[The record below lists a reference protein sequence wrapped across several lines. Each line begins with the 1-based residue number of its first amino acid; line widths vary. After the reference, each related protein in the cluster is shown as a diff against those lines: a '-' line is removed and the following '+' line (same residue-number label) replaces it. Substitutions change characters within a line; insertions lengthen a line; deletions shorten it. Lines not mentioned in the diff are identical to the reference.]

1 MKKLVQIW
9 KRISLM
15 SILTLIII
23 ASGIVL
29 PSVYAAIPGNNVMMA
44 DGGGT
49 AATLTVN
56 FTSRK
61 VEKGKTTT
69 FKATSNKS
77 GTFSWRRV
85 EGNSAIISS
94 GSTSAQVT
102 IKGVSAGVSKFEV
115 SKGGLTK
122 TVTVTVTDKSIVSG
136 SGTPAPDG
144 NDPQNPGGNQPQKP
158 KTPTLSTNSL
168 IVPLGQN
175 RIVSIENPIDSESY
189 MWTIV
194 NENGAKGK
202 ISISKKYGTSIAV
215 NGLVEGN
222 ARVSV
227 YRDSTYMGAIA
238 VEVTTEGAG
247 AITEVTS
254 VEFPVTTISMQKN
267 SSTQIRRNVYPTSA
281 QNKDLTWSSS
291 DNSIATVS
299 STGNVTSKN
308 KDGIVTI
315 TAKTRSGYS
324 QATCIVRV
332 GNASFTP
339 SLSQSSIPDLPVGH
353 EVAINVLGADGVLVT
368 NVYSSNSN
376 IVEVKWTQGTKTFTA
391 SALKSGKATI
401 YVELA
406 NGSRL
411 SCLVT
416 VPGQEDMQNPELG
429 STFYGMVGSTIEI
442 PDNGDK
448 LSTSNKNIKI
458 SKHKVSLKSIG
469 EATITGKDKSGNDI
483 TYTIIVY
490 GPTSKKLTCGTGDSL
505 GFDDLFESPRAI
517 PESEKSK
524 ITLNNKSQNQLD
536 INGFTV
542 TVRTEKPK
550 GGDPIPKGNK
560 TLQTLVGV
568 SYNGKKIGKDIRI
581 DIFRNNT
588 LSFTKKAYGPFEKTD
603 YTDSYVM
610 GFSSTVGNGGK
621 LVWEVSGG
629 ENSYSFNVEE
639 KDKVTMTVKGTTS
652 EVVTITAK
660 IVVGDEVKAS
670 ASCQATIVYYQSS
683 LSGYVGD
690 VITIQQLLNV
700 EETKGFK
707 FVRNKEVSKDYL
719 DVTSNSIT
727 LKKKAVNQG
736 ASVYLDTP
744 NGKKLIRITILEAT
758 GEKDVISF
766 NKNSNGKIV
775 IVAEPG
781 SSLNYNIPRE
791 ERIGENSRIEWSVVK
806 GGNYGISDGYLVGRV
821 EGKTQEITVSAKIYT
836 KVNKKE
842 VVSADDRCTIKV
854 IPLRMNIQGSV
865 EGRIKLSDVVVD
877 KTTGFKFIGKKT
889 DYVLV
894 SSNEVYLIA
903 NTLDNYE
910 TVQLEVPEYG
920 NVDIKIKIIGEK
932 EADVRDT
939 FTFDKD
945 SYVFTSSSPNYY
957 FTLSHNKTLSS
968 LSRVDWAVS
977 GGSNTYTVDEDGTVH
992 VSGRKSETVTVSVKV
1007 YKEKSR
1013 GEEVVAKASC
1023 KLTVVYVRSAISGY
1037 VSDVVDLKDHIDGN
1051 GKFKF
1056 ISDSSNPYIK
1066 VINNGKSI
1074 KLISKPEGGSTTV
1087 KLQTSGPIIELPVII
1102 HEPGENDNVKDDFKF
1117 IKPANAIYA
1126 PLATSINEQILHTKT
1141 LGDNSRI
1148 EWKVTPKNYS
1158 IDNNGVLTGSAKNSE
1173 VITISAKIIKNES
1186 GRDFVMAEDSV
1197 TTSINV
1203 YKSSFDVKPGDVI
1216 KLTSVVQ
1223 TRGYRFESNDSCTGY
1238 LKVSSDKIEVEKNVD
1253 SNTITVDVVT
1263 DGGRHLPITIAI
1275 AGVKQSIEFENY
1287 RYALDV
1293 SNGGATTTLSVK
1305 TKIAKGSQLKLK
1317 VPSGVLN
1324 TYTLEGNNT
1333 LRVTGNKAENVTI
1346 KAVIV
1351 KTVSGSETEVASAS
1365 FIVSTSSY
1373 NKTIKGKTVGD
1384 QIKLAEVVNAND
1396 LTGYKFKGYGSYP
1409 ITVNDTYITCDG
1421 KANKMPANFIV
1432 IDPNG
1437 KETTIRAYINAVDNG
1452 VEDKFVFSQTY
1463 NESTVYSP
1471 GGGANFGLWYKEKS
1485 LNSNSEFTIN
1495 VQFTSKLSPG
1505 SYEFVYNEGPTFPS
1519 AIRIL
1524 NFPSLGQAYQD
1535 GDIDMSIIGTI
1546 TRYKDGEKVSE
1557 VSDVIRTVLK
1567 PQIM

>member
-588 LSFTKKAYGPFEKTD
+588 ISFGKAKYSFNKNEYTETFEL
-603 YTDSYVM
+603 
-610 GFSSTVGNGGK
+610 GISSTLSNTAK
-621 LVWEVSGG
+621 IEWEVSGG
-629 ENSYSFNVEE
+629 ENKYSFTDDGKMTVTGWTSETVTVTA
-639 KDKVTMTVKGTTS
+639 KVTKDG
-652 EVVTITAK
+652 
-660 IVVGDEVKAS
+660 EVKAQ
-670 ASCQATIVYYQSS
+670 ASCQVTVIYYQRE
-683 LSGYVGD
+683 LSGYVGTD
-690 VITIQQLLNV
+690 ITLQQVIGVSDTS
-700 EETKGFK
+700 GFK
-707 FVRNKEVSKDYL
+707 FKTAKTPYL
-719 DVTSNSIT
+719 DVTSNNIHLKAKAEGKGAIVNLIVPGQKNPVELRVTVIQDGDDLIKFANNKIT
-727 LKKKAVNQG
+727 
-736 ASVYLDTP
+736 
-744 NGKKLIRITILEAT
+744 TIA
-758 GEKDVISF
+758 
-766 NKNSNGKIV
+766 
-775 IVAEPG
+775 
-781 SSLNYNIPRE
+781 NYNTTIDFNIPRE
-791 ERIGENSRIEWSVVK
+791 QKVGEKSRIEWKIVK
-806 GGNYGISDGYLVGRV
+806 GNLSVNDGV
-821 EGKTQEITVSAKIYT
+821 ITGHIGSSKEEVVVNAKIYT
-836 KVNKKE
+836 QLKNRESVSSEDTCTVTVIPFMLNQQGMVDGEIKLKDVNIARVTGLEFIPKQTEYVNATK
-842 VVSADDRCTIKV
+842 STIK
-854 IPLRMNIQGSV
+854 L
-865 EGRIKLSDVVVD
+865 L
-877 KTTGFKFIGKKT
+877 
-889 DYVLV
+889 
-894 SSNEVYLIA
+894 A
-903 NTLDNYE
+903 NTLDSRE
-910 TVQLEVPEYG
+910 TVQLKVPNYG
-920 NVDIKIKIIGEK
+920 NVDVMIKIAGEK
-932 EADVRDT
+932 EANIKDT
-939 FTFDKD
+939 FKFEKD
-945 SYVFTSSSPNYY
+945 SYVFTAGSSPYVLN
-957 FTLSHNKTLSS
+957 LAHAKELSS
-968 LSRVDWAVS
+968 LSRVDWTVS

-992 VSGRKSETVTVSVKV
+992 VSGRKSETVTVTAKV
-1007 YKEKSR
+1007 YREKAR

-1051 GKFKF
+1051 SKFKF
-1056 ISDSSNPYIK
+1056 VSDSSNPYIK